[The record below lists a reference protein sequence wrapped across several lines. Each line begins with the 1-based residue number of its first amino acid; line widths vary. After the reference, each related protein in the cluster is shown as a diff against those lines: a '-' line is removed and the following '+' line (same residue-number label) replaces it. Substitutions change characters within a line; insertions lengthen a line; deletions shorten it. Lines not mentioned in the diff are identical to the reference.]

1 MILGIANAVRPERL
15 ETRSFQLLVCAFLSD
30 TRYYRPMAD
39 LQQADGRCGTIRY
52 LPPQIS
58 VTRRLVYAI
67 ALIPI
72 VPATAAIGTI
82 LCSRHIPFSSFDEQR
97 WFHLFF
103 SILWV
108 GLSVVVWRSLVIWTL
123 GRVWLTA
130 LVSMVPFI
138 QVVLAQPIWIM
149 PSSGCIDFSNELK
162 RFGQHELGI
171 GAWVWLIVWVWWGW
185 ERYTMKRTKQ
195 ESSSRGGT
203 LPGHA
208 RRAIMSIGS
217 LPVVVGL
224 IPIGGELLDDF
235 TPLSNR
241 PALGA
246 TLCAF
251 VGIVAVVIW
260 LLIWR
265 RAVCWSRLVWF
276 RTLLF
281 AAPLILIP
289 ALLIYWSE
297 ALPSAT
303 EEYVFALP
311 FLAWGSWMTATIRF
325 WPMRYC
331 AGASGEFVP
340 TCIAC
345 SYPLTGLCATRC
357 PECGDERTI
366 DELWRANAGEIP

>member
-1 MILGIANAVRPERL
+1 MPRQHSI
-15 ETRSFQLLVCAFLSD
+15 
-30 TRYYRPMAD
+30 
-39 LQQADGRCGTIRY
+39 
-52 LPPQIS
+52 
-58 VTRRLVYAI
+58 TRRMIYAI

-72 VPATAAIGTI
+72 VPATAGIGMTW
-82 LCSRHIPFSSFDEQR
+82 CSGHVSVASFDELR

-103 SILWV
+103 SIFWV
-108 GLSVVVWRSLVIWTL
+108 GLSVLVWRSVIIWTL
-123 GRVWLTA
+123 GRVWLTM

-149 PSSGCIDFSNELK
+149 PSSGCIDWSDEAK

-185 ERYTMKRTKQ
+185 ERYTMKRTRQ
-195 ESSSRGGT
+195 ESPSRGGT

-217 LPVVVGL
+217 LPVVIGS

-235 TPLSNR
+235 TTLSTGRAQNAAIC
-241 PALGA
+241 AL
-246 TLCAF
+246 
-251 VGIVAVVIW
+251 VGIVAAVIW

-265 RAVCWSRLVWF
+265 RAVCWSRTVWS

-281 AAPLILIP
+281 VACLILVP
-289 ALLIYWSE
+289 TLLIYWSE
-297 ALPSAT
+297 EFPSAT
-303 EEYVFALP
+303 KDYLFAIP
-311 FLAWGSWMTATIRF
+311 WLAWGLWMAATVRY
-325 WPMRYC
+325 WPMRYL
-331 AGASGEFVP
+331 AGASGEFPP

-345 SYPLTGLCATRC
+345 GYPLTGLCATRC

-366 DELWRANAGEIP
+366 DELWRANAGELS